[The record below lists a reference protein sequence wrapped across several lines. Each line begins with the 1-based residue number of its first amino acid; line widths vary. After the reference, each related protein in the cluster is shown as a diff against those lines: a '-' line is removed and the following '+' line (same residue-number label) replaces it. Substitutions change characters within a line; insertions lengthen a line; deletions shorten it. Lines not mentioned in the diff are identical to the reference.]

1 MCRPHLR
8 NHDGDIEIEGVVNMT
23 ASEYVESTLYRQ
35 RERELN
41 LRNERRRIVL
51 ERQGVRAKARRAP
64 GGRGL
69 SYTVRHRLA
78 ELFSDAPAHG

>member
-1 MCRPHLR
+1 
-8 NHDGDIEIEGVVNMT
+8 MT
-23 ASEYVESTLYRQ
+23 ASEYMDTALYRQ
-35 RERELN
+35 REQEMN

-51 ERQGVRAKARRAP
+51 ERHGVRAKARRATAA
-64 GGRGL
+64 RGL